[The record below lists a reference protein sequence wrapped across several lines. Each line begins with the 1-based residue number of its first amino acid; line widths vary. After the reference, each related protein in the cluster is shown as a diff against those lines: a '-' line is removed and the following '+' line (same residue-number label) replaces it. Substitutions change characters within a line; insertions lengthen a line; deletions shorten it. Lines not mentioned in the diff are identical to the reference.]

1 MQESRY
7 QPQVVKLQDG
17 RILVMG
23 GRGKDARILASSEI
37 FDSRVNAWIA
47 VGSMMSER
55 YYHRATLASNGRVIV
70 TGGINLSG
78 PLASVEIFDPE
89 TYEWIPAAPMLSS
102 RREHVAIEAQ
112 PGLIV
117 VAGGGNPHVPR
128 VTRTE
133 RLSLEDGQWR
143 EGSELPT
150 GLANAAVSERLSDGS
165 VFAIGGY
172 ADDGDASNTVQQFVP
187 ATSSWKLGVS
197 TLVRRDY
204 ATVNMLP
211 GPRLFLVGGVQD
223 NGVVLGSSEFF
234 NFDRK
239 WVTGPSLNIP
249 TWDHRALALPN
260 GRLLV
265 IGGITRGFAT
275 TARSE
280 IYHPRVNSSRLASAL
295 HIPRY
300 GAFAIRLNDGRIMVG
315 GGAST
320 YNAQGSTWLS
330 SVEITCSAVN

>member
-7 QPQVVKLQDG
+7 QPQVVKLKDG
-17 RILVMG
+17 RILVTG
-23 GRGKDARILASSEI
+23 GRGKEARILAFSEI
-37 FDSRVNAWIA
+37 FDLRTNAWIS
-47 VGSMMSER
+47 VGSMKNER

-89 TYEWIPAAPMLSS
+89 NYKWMQAAPMLSS

-133 RLSLEDGQWR
+133 HLSLMDGQWR
-143 EGSELPT
+143 EGPELPT
-150 GLANAAVSERLSDGS
+150 GLANATVSERLPDGT

-172 ADDGDASNTVQQFVP
+172 ADDGNASNTVQQFVP

-197 TLVRRDY
+197 ALVRRDY
-204 ATVNMLP
+204 ATINVLP
-211 GPRLFLVGGVQD
+211 GPRLFLVGGLQD
-223 NGVVLGSSEFF
+223 SSVVLGSTEFF
-234 NFDRK
+234 DFGSK
-239 WVTGPSLNIP
+239 WETGPSLNVP
-249 TWDHRALALPN
+249 TWDHRAVALPK

-280 IYHPRVNSSRLASAL
+280 IYDPNVNSFRLASAL
-295 HIPRY
+295 HVPRY
-300 GAFAIRLNDGRIMVG
+300 RAFAIRLNDGRIMVG